1 MESEKI
7 VTFATLEKVGYH
19 DLAEKFK
26 ELGIA
31 GVWSAGKKKVD
42 LINKALAELAK
53 IKELEGIKKDSTP
66 TVGDEDKSKLDEDK
80 SKLDEEEALDIAKK
94 AQDKKIKVAAKAKAK
109 AEKEA
114 SEALINIPKIEDYVE
129 KINRVDANLLNNI
142 AGHRAALL
150 KKKSQYVKQFKE
162 LFGVN
167 WETYERTLIDE

>member
-53 IKELEGIKKDSTP
+53 IKELEGIKKDSPP
-66 TVGDEDKSKLDEDK
+66 TVGDEDK